1 MIPIIPREYAQLASV
16 TCFIAGFLTFYYDY
30 PGGWSAFAFMA
41 ASLWIMLMSESLL
54 LARVQNEM
62 QTSLDRFNKKKE
74 QEIEDLLYFL
84 RDMRKTMVPFES
96 LETTRTMINKVIH
109 HPAIIVDSNPGKII
123 DVNQGFCDTF
133 GWRKEEIIGKLNIHL
148 HDPELYAQYAMGLA
162 KSYEA
167 GENWVWSRMKWVHKD
182 GYVIKGSVGIVFIG
196 TKENPVGALG
206 LILPDKNGIIEEL

>member
-74 QEIEDLLYFL
+74 QEIEDLLFAL
-84 RDMRKTMVPFES
+84 EEVLVTLTS
-96 LETTRTMINKVIH
+96 L
-109 HPAIIVDSNPGKII
+109 
-123 DVNQGFCDTF
+123 Q
-133 GWRKEEIIGKLNIHL
+133 L
-148 HDPELYAQYAMGLA
+148 H
-162 KSYEA
+162 
-167 GENWVWSRMKWVHKD
+167 
-182 GYVIKGSVGIVFIG
+182 
-196 TKENPVGALG
+196 
-206 LILPDKNGIIEEL
+206 